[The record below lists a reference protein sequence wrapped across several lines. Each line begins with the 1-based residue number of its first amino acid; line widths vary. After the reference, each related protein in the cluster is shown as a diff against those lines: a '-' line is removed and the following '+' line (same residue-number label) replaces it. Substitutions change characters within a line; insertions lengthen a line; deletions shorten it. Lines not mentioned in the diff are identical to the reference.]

1 MNDFSLMQK
10 LQILMKIL
18 SSSSLFLLLL
28 LILIATLIFYVISVK
43 KNWKLSKWYFLIL
56 WIISFLILMICYN
69 EIVLKLFDMVFDYA
83 FKILYFP
90 DLPIYIIVL
99 IVSNII
105 LLLSIFNKKIN
116 KSYKILNVVSAT
128 ILDMMMFLV
137 IDVVSKNNVDIYN
150 NIEIY
155 TNSNLLVLLEL
166 SIAVFISWILLNLF
180 ITGYYKLKKY
190 DKGEYPKM
198 PEIVFEELN

>member
-1 MNDFSLMQK
+1 MSLASITEIRAVFESYEK
-10 LQILMKIL
+10 
-18 SSSSLFLLLL
+18 
-28 LILIATLIFYVISVK
+28 
-43 KNWKLSKWYFLIL
+43 
-56 WIISFLILMICYN
+56 N
-69 EIVLKLFDMVFDYA
+69 EIVLKLFDIVFDYA

-105 LLLSIFNKKIN
+105 LLLSIFNKKIK
-116 KSYKILNVVSAT
+116 KSYKILNIVSAT

-190 DKGEYPKM
+190 DKVEYPKM